1 MRSVVVLLFVLLL
14 APAGAGQVTAPAASA
29 AEPVRSGIDVLRASG
44 FTALEG
50 QRVALL
56 TNLAARA
63 RTGELTLDVL
73 RGATNVQLVAL
84 FAPEHGLTA
93 TQDASIASGQDARTG
108 LPVYSLYGDTRRP
121 TPAMLEGIDVIV
133 VDLPD
138 VGARFYTYITTT
150 AYLLEEAGRAGV
162 AVMILDRPN
171 PINGADIEGP
181 LLDDDLASFVGYFP
195 MPVRH
200 GMTLGELALLFNGE
214 RELGAELTVI
224 EVDGWTRDQWLDETG
239 LPWSNPSPNI
249 RTLAAAALYP
259 GLGAIEW
266 SNISVGRGT
275 PAPFEQVGA
284 PWIDGRAL
292 ALMLNARRIPG
303 VRFVETSF
311 TPDASVYANEACGG
325 VAITITDREALRP
338 VRLGI
343 EMAAAIRRLHA
354 DRFDFGRTVQLLG
367 SRDTIA
373 RILRGEEPAVIA
385 ALWTADEARWRSL
398 RATYLRY

>member
-1 MRSVVVLLFVLLL
+1 MRSVVVLLIVLCT
-14 APAGAGQVTAPAASA
+14 APAVAGQVAAPPGA
-29 AEPVRSGIDVLRASG
+29 PVRAGIDVLRASG
-44 FTALEG
+44 FKALEG
-50 QRVALL
+50 RRVALL

-73 RGATNVQLVAL
+73 RAAANVRLVAL

-93 TQDASIASGQDARTG
+93 TQDAKVPSGRDARTG
-108 LPVYSLYGDTRRP
+108 LPVHSLYGETQRP
-121 TPAMLEGIDVIV
+121 TPAMLAGVDVVV

-138 VGARFYTYITTT
+138 VGARFYTYITTM

-162 AVMILDRPN
+162 GVMVLDRPN

-181 LLDDDLASFVGYFP
+181 LLEEDLASFVGYFP

-200 GMTLGELALLFNGE
+200 GMTLGELARLFNAE
-214 RELGAELTVI
+214 RKLGAELTVV
-224 EVDGWTRDQWLDETG
+224 EVEGWTRDTWLDGTG

-249 RTLAAAALYP
+249 RNLAAATLYP

-275 PAPFEQVGA
+275 PTPFEQLGA

-292 ALMLNARRIPG
+292 ALVLNARRIPG
-303 VRFVETSF
+303 VRFVDTTF
-311 TPDASVYANEACGG
+311 TPDSSVHANQLCAG
-325 VAITITDREALRP
+325 VAMTITDRDVLRP

-343 EMAAAIRRLHA
+343 EIAAAIWRLHS
-354 DRFDFGRTVQLLG
+354 DRFDFGKTVQLLG

-385 ALWTADEARWRSL
+385 ALWTADEARWRAL
-398 RATYLRY
+398 RANYLLY